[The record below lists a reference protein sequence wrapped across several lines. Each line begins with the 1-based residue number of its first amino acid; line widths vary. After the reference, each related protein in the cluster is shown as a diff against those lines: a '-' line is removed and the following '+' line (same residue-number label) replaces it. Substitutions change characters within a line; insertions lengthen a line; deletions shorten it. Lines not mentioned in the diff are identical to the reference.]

1 MYFRIKNSLLKLLFS
16 FILLF
21 FLFSCKEKETIG
33 KKFNNP
39 YYDIAKKYRD
49 SGKPDSAFILFYQA
63 KEFGLQ
69 NRDSL
74 SVASSLINMAII
86 LTNEGD
92 YFSGQETSLQANK
105 YLNENNPKHHYYLG
119 SNYNNLGIATY
130 NLKDYNNSLKLY
142 HSAIKFSDDPLDT
155 RMYLNNEAKVY
166 QEIKD
171 YHSALKIY
179 DQILVKASK
188 NKVEYARLLT
198 NIAKTKWLQNPRYNP
213 VPDFLKSLQI
223 RKRENDLWGQNSSYA
238 HLSDYYTSKWP
249 DSALN
254 YALIRYEIAQKL
266 NSATDKL
273 EALQKLIKL
282 SSSIKTKQYFEIYQQ
297 LDDSIQNARNAAKN
311 QFALIRYETEKNKAD
326 FLKAKAENIEKQ
338 KDILLRNIGIGTL
351 ILCLL
356 LGYFLYQKRKK
367 SLQQEKEIEVKKT
380 ELKYV
385 KKIHDRVANRVYQV
399 MSEVE
404 NTPEID
410 KNDLAD
416 KLDVIYKISR
426 DLSYDNKDV
435 HNEESFSIEL
445 SKMLYA
451 YASAETNITIEG
463 GGEKLWEAINDD
475 TKAEVFCIL
484 QELMTNMKKH
494 SVADTVTLNFK
505 RENDR
510 ITVLYVDNG
519 KGMEVLTP
527 KNGLRNTETRIESI
541 SGHITFD
548 TKPDGGLRVKF
559 SFPTL

>member
-1 MYFRIKNSLLKLLFS
+1 MKNYLTLLLFLLLLSCNKHKPANPTNGNNQYYDKAWYFSDHNIPDSS
-16 FILLF
+16 FIYF
-21 FLFSCKEKETIG
+21 NKAKDEFLNHNDSVG
-33 KKFNNP
+33 
-39 YYDIAKKYRD
+39 IAK
-49 SGKPDSAFILFYQA
+49 
-63 KEFGLQ
+63 
-69 NRDSL
+69 
-74 SVASSLINMAII
+74 SLINMAII
-86 LTNEGD
+86 SGDQND
-92 YFSGQETSLQANK
+92 YFGSQEISLSAIK
-105 YLNENNPKHHYYLG
+105 YLSINNENQREILS
-119 SNYNNLGIATY
+119 SNYNNLGKVAHHLKRYDDADQFYIQSIKLANKEKSRMIY
-130 NLKDYNNSLKLY
+130 ISNL
-142 HSAIKFSDDPLDT
+142 AINLSDQK
-155 RMYLNNEAKVY
+155 RYSEALSY
-166 QEIKD
+166 FE
-171 YHSALKIY
+171 KI
-179 DQILVKASK
+179 IR
-188 NKVEYARLLT
+188 NKSLT
-198 NIAKTKWLQNPRYNP
+198 NDSSSFPRVLTNMSLTKWRQNPNYNP
-213 VPDFLKSLQI
+213 VPSFLKALYI
-223 RKRENDLWGQNSSYA
+223 REKKNDLWGQNSSYA
-238 HLSDYYTSKWP
+238 HLADYYIQKQS
-249 DSALN
+249 DSALF
-254 YALIRYEIAQKL
+254 YANKMYLVAQEIK
-266 NSATDKL
+266 SADDQL

-282 SSSIKTKQYFEIYQQ
+282 SPARETKFFFNVYQN
-297 LDDSIQNARNAAKN
+297 LNDSVQTARSAAKN
-311 QFALIRYETEKNKAD
+311 QFAVIRYNSEKNKAN
-326 FLKAKAENIEKQ
+326 FLKAQAENVEKQ
-338 KDILLRNIGIGTL
+338 KDILVRNIGIGTL

-367 SLQQEKEIEVKKT
+367 GLQQEKEIEVKKT

-445 SKMLYA
+445 TKMLYA
-451 YASAETNITIEG
+451 YASAETNIIIEG
-463 GGEKLWEAINDD
+463 RGENLWEAIKDD

-484 QELMTNMKKH
+484 QELMINMKKH
-494 SVADTVTLNFK
+494 SGANTVTLNFK

-548 TKPDGGLRVKF
+548 TKPDGGLLVEF